1 MGVHRNDPA
10 PEKLMTPL
18 DPGQLGVLRV
28 RAVLTAVF
36 PLVLAASID
45 LGAIRAMPLPPGLI
59 TGIVAA
65 LALAAVLVLPP
76 RRYRSW
82 AYHEGEDELDIRH
95 GLLFRVRSVVPF
107 GRVQHIDVAQGPVER
122 RYGVATLILHTAGT
136 RGAAVSLPGLEHA
149 EAERMRERIR
159 AKIRQDLT

>member
-1 MGVHRNDPA
+1 MHRNDPA
-10 PEKLMTPL
+10 PERLMTPL

-28 RAVLTAVF
+28 RAVLMAMF

-45 LGAIRAMPLPPGLI
+45 FGALRETPVPPRLV
-59 TGIVAA
+59 TAVVAA

-82 AYHEGEDELDIRH
+82 SYHEGADELDIRH
-95 GLLFRVRSVVPF
+95 GLLFRVRTVVPF
-107 GRVQHIDVAQGPVER
+107 GRVQHIDVSQGPVER